1 MRLTS
6 IRLLR
11 CVRPACWTTGSS
23 LREPHTSAAPVS
35 AARRTVGLT
44 RLERVT
50 SPLSEECSNRLS
62 YRPRLPS
69 RLARPLIRPRPAVP
83 DLQIVRYRH
92 YCSLG
97 RAQHASNCQLSG
109 PPEWPAYTLTIAE
122 ETGLRKPHAPPNP
135 SAGH

>member
-62 YRPRLPS
+62 YRPGQPVKSGRC
-69 RLARPLIRPRPAVP
+69 
-83 DLQIVRYRH
+83 RYLRCGSGYCLTC

-97 RAQHASNCQLSG
+97 AAKQPLNLPVKRDA
-109 PPEWPAYTLTIAE
+109 ERPAYTLTSAE
-122 ETGLRKPHAPPNP
+122 ATGR
-135 SAGH
+135 G

>member
-6 IRLLR
+6 ICLLR
-11 CVRPACWTTGSS
+11 CAYVHLWWTTGSFS
-23 LREPHTSAAPVS
+23 GACAPPKLHTSAAPVN

-109 PPEWPAYTLTIAE
+109 PPEWPAYTLAIAE
-122 ETGLRKPHAPPNP
+122 ETGLGK
-135 SAGH
+135 GY